1 MKSIL
6 GSSVFALAAA
16 ACPTSKNA
24 TATGCPAVSGDM
36 TISSYQLYPENAD
49 YDPKRCL
56 VYFSAVYNST
66 VAAWNPQTNKVEKT
80 LTVPGLSDDPSLHLS
95 GVKVDPQGCLSLVVD
110 AGSAFDTS
118 GADISGDN
126 FLVKYD
132 LASDKVLWQANLTAL
147 TDGAY
152 GGYQDVTHDARDG
165 ASFVVGTFPSSL
177 IKVTADGDAKSW
189 YLKTPANHTIKGF
202 SGLVP
207 SPDGN
212 SLLVSDS
219 FDGKLYRFDMAAEQG
234 TPQNVPITTR
244 NGTATQMTTS
254 LDGVSIPPRW
264 GGKVILVSDNAA
276 GTHVLYSAD
285 ASWTS
290 AVLRGT
296 VPNRLAGAGGFTV
309 ATVSVGS
316 GSGSG
321 SSVYAVTEWFTDAK
335 VPGSRAGDRAQ
346 FPLVDITAD
355 IWALL

>member
-49 YDPKRCL
+49 YDSKRCL

-95 GVKVDPQGCLSLVVD
+95 GVKVDPQGRLSLVVD

-147 TDGAY
+147 TGGAY

-212 SLLVSDS
+212 SLL
-219 FDGKLYRFDMAAEQG
+219 
-234 TPQNVPITTR
+234 NVPITIR

-335 VPGSRAGDRAQ
+335 VPGSRAGDRVQ